1 MIGGREMECED
12 EVEANNHVR
21 YDRDVGGNILFV
33 SPIESIPIRSHATFF
48 IMHNISINV
57 F

>member
-33 SPIESIPIRSHATFF
+33 
-48 IMHNISINV
+48 
-57 F
+57 